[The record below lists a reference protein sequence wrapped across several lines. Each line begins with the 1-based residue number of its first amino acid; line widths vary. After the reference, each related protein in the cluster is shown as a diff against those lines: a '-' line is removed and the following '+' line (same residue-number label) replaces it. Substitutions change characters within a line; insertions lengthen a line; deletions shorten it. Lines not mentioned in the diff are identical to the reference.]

1 MSDIKQRLLS
11 YWYCTQRLDKLYDK
25 YHAIRARAEKMTPA
39 YSLAPGGGSGDMADT
54 VAMVVQLEHDYHDE
68 LRQLR
73 DTMKEVEAII
83 SSLDDYRMRIIME
96 DRYIHFEK
104 WEQIAVNRHYSYQ
117 HVIKLH
123 GKALAILSKKD
134 AL

>member
-1 MSDIKQRLLS
+1 MSDIKQRLRA
-11 YWYCTQRLDKLYDK
+11 YWYCSQRLDKLYDK

-54 VAMVVQLEHDYHDE
+54 VAMLADMEKQYQQERHE
-68 LRQLR
+68 LMA
-73 DTMKEVEAII
+73 TMHEVEAII

-104 WEQIAVNRHYSYQ
+104 WEQIAVDRHYSYRY
-117 HVIKLH
+117 VIELH
-123 GKALAILSKKD
+123 GMALKILGEK
-134 AL
+134 

>member
-1 MSDIKQRLLS
+1 MSDIKQRLRA

-54 VAMVVQLEHDYHDE
+54 VAMVVQLEHDYQDE

-104 WEQIAVNRHYSYQ
+104 WEQIAVDRHYSYRY
-117 HVIKLH
+117 VIELH
-123 GKALAILSKKD
+123 GMALKILGEK
-134 AL
+134 